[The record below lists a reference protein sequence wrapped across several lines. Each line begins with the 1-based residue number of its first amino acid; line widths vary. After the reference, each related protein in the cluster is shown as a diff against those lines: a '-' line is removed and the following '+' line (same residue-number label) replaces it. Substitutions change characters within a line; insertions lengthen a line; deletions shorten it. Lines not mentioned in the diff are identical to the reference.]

1 VFVVALQKRVIAT
14 QQRALPSKVVDGES
28 NAAQNNQKSSP
39 MSIELGARPFAQLRK
54 PRESIWFKTLMH
66 FSFYLMI
73 AALVILGVEVA
84 YALYQLAGLFL

>member
-1 VFVVALQKRVIAT
+1 
-14 QQRALPSKVVDGES
+14 
-28 NAAQNNQKSSP
+28 
-39 MSIELGARPFAQLRK
+39 MSIEFGRRPFAEMRK
-54 PRESIWFKTLMH
+54 PREVIWFKALMH